1 MSFSLYTSC
10 LCNPNVEMT
19 EGSSSSSLSFLLLSQ
34 SLDNLSQSCNLQH
47 PLYAASLCWWFH
59 ICVFSPDLL
68 SNPKLADVLNSSPHC
83 CPHSLS
89 NISCCQFH
97 VLWLFCPKSLDL
109 TVTPF
114 FLMPDQNPD
123 FLGFTFLINT
133 ESYTFHHITAL
144 LTITTA
150 LSSHLSTPAW
160 VRDSLGYCK
169 KLLNLNLLSKYS

>member
-47 PLYAASLCWWFH
+47 PLYADDSTFVSSAQTSL
-59 ICVFSPDLL
+59 LT
-68 SNPKLADVLNSSPHC
+68 LADVLNSSPHC